1 MKAVCARCFRPVSVA
16 DDRLEEATAGRRMTT
31 VYCSDT
37 FAFPAI
43 VLRGVEL
50 NCSYC
55 GVGQAFAVDDDD
67 APRLRRTFEAEPDED

>member
-1 MKAVCARCFRPVSVA
+1 
-16 DDRLEEATAGRRMTT
+16 MTT